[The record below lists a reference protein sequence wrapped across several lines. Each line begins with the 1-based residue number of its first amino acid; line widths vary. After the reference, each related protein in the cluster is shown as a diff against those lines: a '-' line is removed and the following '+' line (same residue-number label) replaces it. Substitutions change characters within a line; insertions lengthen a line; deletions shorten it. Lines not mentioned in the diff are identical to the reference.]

1 MQDWAGWLLMLFSFS
16 IVLMWKHVRSDTK
29 VVRAI
34 WLCIVLHHAMAFLNV
49 YVSYDTVGYDTMAY
63 LPDAATYHANGV
75 VLAALPELE
84 WKFSVDDKT
93 TTYIHLLGF
102 FYHSFGASLIF
113 GEELSVLAFILSCV
127 VLVKLADLLDL
138 RRFRIGI
145 ILFFGLLPTA
155 VIFRTVTLREP
166 WQALFFLLFVYWTI
180 RLWKQPGI
188 LNVSFILMSAFCL
201 AALHAALM
209 YYTVYLIVFSV
220 YWVVYCHKKKSRWG
234 KCVRLLFAVLLIAS
248 VILLTQMMGWL
259 VTVGQALE
267 GIDDF
272 RRAAATVQGRTTY
285 GTMLD
290 ASSVL
295 GAVKTIP
302 MIFVQYMFAPFPWQ
316 AESVSDFHV
325 VLETTLRFLLLF
337 FALSSW
343 RRSSGEVRSY
353 YGFLLIAVLGI
364 ELMWALGTVNWGT
377 AIRHHVPGY
386 GVIVLLGTPRL
397 ILFMR
402 ELQFVIF
409 ARVKVSGEFNKQ
421 VHHMS

>member
-1 MQDWAGWLLMLFSFS
+1 MEDWAGWLLMLFNFS
-16 IVLMWKHVRSDTK
+16 IVLMWKNVRNDRK
-29 VVRAI
+29 VVHAI
-34 WLCIVLHHAMAFLNV
+34 WFCIVLHHVMVFLNA
-49 YVSYDTVGYDTMAY
+49 YVGYDMIAD

-75 VLAALPELE
+75 VLAALPEIE
-84 WKFSVDDKT
+84 WKIYDDGKLVA
-93 TTYIHLLGF
+93 YAYFLGF
-102 FYHSFGASLIF
+102 FYRASASLVL

-209 YYTVYLIVFSV
+209 YYTVYLIAFSV
-220 YWVVYCHKKKSRWG
+220 YWVVYCHKKKSPWG
-234 KCVRLLFAVLLIAS
+234 KCVRLLFAVLLITS
-248 VILLTQMMGWL
+248 VILLTQMMGWF

-343 RRSSGEVRSY
+343 RRSSGEVRSC

-386 GVIVLLGTPRL
+386 GVIVLLGAPRL
-397 ILFMR
+397 ILFVR
-402 ELQFVIF
+402 ELHFGIF
-409 ARVKVSGEFNKQ
+409 SRGKVSGEFNEQ
-421 VHHMS
+421 VLHRS